1 MRRHRRHI
9 RLRNRSD
16 WKRRPDDDLAPAR
29 RPVLEGS
36 NGAAQP
42 ASYVGVGDDDSLRLR
57 VPRRLAVPSHDQRAG
72 EGQRRGRQDQQ
83 SNAEQRSVFER
94 MPPHRHEPP
103 GGNEAQRRKR
113 DLAASPLRQNVNGD
127 RRGKREQSDER
138 ERRQEDQ
145 NFSVRESRNL
155 RSAAAGGVSVNISEY

>member
-1 MRRHRRHI
+1 
-9 RLRNRSD
+9 
-16 WKRRPDDDLAPAR
+16 
-29 RPVLEGS
+29 
-36 NGAAQP
+36 
-42 ASYVGVGDDDSLRLR
+42 
-57 VPRRLAVPSHDQRAG
+57 
-72 EGQRRGRQDQQ
+72 
-83 SNAEQRSVFER
+83 

-113 DLAASPLRQNVNGD
+113 DLAGSPLRQNVNGD